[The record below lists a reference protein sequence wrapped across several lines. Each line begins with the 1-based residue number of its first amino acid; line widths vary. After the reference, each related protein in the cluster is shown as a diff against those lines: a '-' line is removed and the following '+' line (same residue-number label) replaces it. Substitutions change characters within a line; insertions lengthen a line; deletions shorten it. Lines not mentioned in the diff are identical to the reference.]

1 MKKIE
6 DYYKYLEQLKFQT
19 ENEQGLSPAFLQ
31 LLRSY
36 GEERDFDIVP
46 EVSLENGLRPDATI
60 KNHLRLSIGYWEA
73 KDLQDNLA
81 LEIDKKIRLGYPT
94 DNIIFEN
101 TEDIV
106 LIQNG
111 KTIFNIK
118 LSDKKNLDKLLNTFF
133 DFEPPEIANFSK
145 ALEKFSED
153 VPKILQ
159 PIREKIKN
167 ENSKEFLN
175 TFEEFFNLAR
185 IAISSNITKENI
197 VEMLIQHILTK
208 DIFMQIFHET
218 DFHMENSISK
228 TMNKLELALLGRG
241 GRQKLLKP
249 IKYYYS
255 AIQTVFQQIDT
266 LQEKQR
272 FLIKLYEEFYKAYNP
287 KGADKLGI
295 VYTPLE
301 IVDFMINSVDI
312 LLYKY
317 FRKTL
322 ASEKVAI
329 LDPATGT
336 GTFMTEI
343 INFLPNQDL
352 KRKYQNELFA
362 NEIAILPYYIANLN
376 IEYIYFKKTGEYS
389 EFENI
394 AFGDTL
400 KMYQKEIKS
409 TTKGIQ
415 TFDFFEDDEFFE
427 NSQRIEKENKTDF
440 TVIIGNPPYNANQQ
454 NENDN
459 NKNEQYPILDRKI
472 KETYV
477 KKSSAT
483 NKANL
488 YDMYLRFVRWA
499 TNRIGKSG
507 IIAFV
512 TNSNF
517 IDAKALDGFR
527 KTVFEEFTEIYV
539 VDLGGNVRKGDKDE
553 NVFNIMVGVAI
564 MFLVKRDSKDDCKL
578 WYLKNPEI
586 KKADKLKWLKENKTY
601 LNDLN
606 WKMIIPDQKGNWLNQ
621 TNNDWDE
628 LLPLGTKECKLGKIE
643 NAIFK
648 LFSNG
653 VVTARDEWVYDFDKT
668 QLEKKVKY
676 FITEYNK
683 FVELWEKSDKSENI
697 HDFIYSRNK
706 TIKFTLFLE
715 RDVKSG
721 KQLSFFK
728 KNIYKSIYRPFI
740 KKYTYF
746 SKIITH
752 SPYQQPKIFP
762 KNNSENIVIGFD
774 GRTLGILGAKYITDI
789 HAVGDFQNFPFYY
802 YLENGEKKENITDFA
817 LKKFV
822 EKYGQVSKKDIFNYI
837 YAVLHFP
844 EYRKKY
850 EINLKQDL
858 PRIPFYDDFYKFAEV
873 GKKLLDLHVNFEN
886 VQEYEINFEE
896 MNFGEI
902 EYSDFKSKSFLNFF
916 PKKAFEYKLG
926 NRSAIEW
933 VIDGYKEKKIKDP
946 VVREKFGK
954 YNFPKNEVLSLL
966 KKVTTVSLET
976 LKLIE
981 SLEKK

>member
-6 DYYKYLEQLKFQT
+6 FYYKHLEKLKFQT
-19 ENEQGLSPAFLQ
+19 KNEQGLSPAFLN
-31 LLRSY
+31 LLQDY
-36 GEERDFDIVP
+36 AEERDFDIVP

-81 LEIDKKIRLGYPT
+81 LEIDKKIKLGYPT

-415 TFDFFEDDEFFE
+415 TFDFFEEDEFFE

-477 KKSSAT
+477 KKSSAQKT
-483 NKANL
+483 KV
-488 YDMYLRFVRWA
+488 YDMYSRFYRWA
-499 TNRIGKSG
+499 TDRIGKSG
-507 IIAFV
+507 IIAFI
-512 TNSNF
+512 TNSSF
-517 IDAKALDGFR
+517 IDSKTFDGFR
-527 KTVFEEFTEIYV
+527 KTLFEEFTEIYV
-539 VDLGGNVRKGDKDE
+539 VDLGGNVRKNPKLSGTKN
-553 NVFNIMVGVAI
+553 NVFGIQTGVAI

-578 WYLKNPEI
+578 WYLNPFDELAT
-586 KKADKLKWLKENKTY
+586 KQEKLKWLKENKTY

-606 WKMIIPDQKGNWLNQ
+606 FEMIIPDKKGNWLNQ

-697 HDFIYSRNK
+697 HDFIYSRKPTFKFILSLGK
-706 TIKFTLFLE
+706 TLE
-715 RDVKSG
+715 RGIKLKFS
-721 KQLSFFK
+721 K
-728 KNIYKSIYRPFI
+728 KNIRNSIYRPFI
-740 KKYTYF
+740 KKNLYF
-746 SKIITH
+746 ANHLVFTLS
-752 SPYQQPKIFP
+752 QQPKIFP
-762 KNNSENIVIGFD
+762 KNNSENIVISLNPNSNSDFFP
-774 GRTLGILGAKYITDI
+774 ILATKKIVDLAFLVMGT
-789 HAVGDFQNFPFYY
+789 GGTQNF
-802 YLENGEKKENITDFA
+802 L
-817 LKKFV
+817 
-822 EKYGQVSKKDIFNYI
+822 SK
-837 YAVLHFP
+837 
-844 EYRKKY
+844 
-850 EINLKQDL
+850 
-858 PRIPFYDDFYKFAEV
+858 
-873 GKKLLDLHVNFEN
+873 
-886 VQEYEINFEE
+886 
-896 MNFGEI
+896 
-902 EYSDFKSKSFLNFF
+902 
-916 PKKAFEYKLG
+916 
-926 NRSAIEW
+926 
-933 VIDGYKEKKIKDP
+933 
-946 VVREKFGK
+946 
-954 YNFPKNEVLSLL
+954 
-966 KKVTTVSLET
+966 
-976 LKLIE
+976 
-981 SLEKK
+981 